1 MPKLQISTMIIPNNG
16 MNGISTM
23 KGVSMNNSPSP
34 KIHTKQNVSP
44 SGINSSP
51 LDLIQELLQDE
62 FTCPVCYQPCR
73 NTYINTTCNRRYC
86 SSCIGEGIS
95 KCNTECATCSKIVP
109 ANTQENTVKR
119 DLSADRVVSAL
130 CFSIFKKASNQIGV
144 DSLIYHFLFVTDCRF
159 VESY

>member
-16 MNGISTM
+16 MNGISAM
-23 KGVSMNNSPSP
+23 KGVSMNRPPPQIHSPQS
-34 KIHTKQNVSP
+34 VSP
-44 SGINSSP
+44 SGTKSSP

-95 KCNTECATCSKIVP
+95 KCNTDCQTCSKIVP

-119 DLSADRVVSAL
+119 DLSADRVVSVL
-130 CFSIFKKASNQIGV
+130 PF
-144 DSLIYHFLFVTDCRF
+144 
-159 VESY
+159 

>member
-1 MPKLQISTMIIPNNG
+1 MPKLQISTMIIPSNG
-16 MNGISTM
+16 MNGISAM
-23 KGVSMNNSPSP
+23 KGVSMNSPPP

-44 SGINSSP
+44 TTSSP

-62 FTCPVCYQPCR
+62 FTCPVCYQPCK

-95 KCNTECATCSKIVP
+95 KCNTDCSTCSKIVP

-130 CFSIFKKASNQIGV
+130 RFQLLKQVSNRG
-144 DSLIYHFLFVTDCRF
+144 
-159 VESY
+159 